1 MWQMGCINFIVD
13 LTVINLTQLASRGVS
28 RHLAGSI
35 AANHNGQMGDIFHF
49 WWLRLKPIIF
59 PCLCE
64 CLTHWIISLINKTS
78 LPRHN
83 VFGSRCGMKPRPSV
97 EKGSLFSTLCVHVLG
112 EFSLF
117 LSTNIVTNNVTNL
130 SLMLQALAQIN
141 LAHHTMFSPPVAFCL
156 PLLTSHYS
164 FSLLLPCFPS
174 HCPLTCILLNRSF
187 FHSSSFLFLILNI
200 SHVPTSSTY
209 QPPLPASSS
218 IAHFISPSFSPRHWA
233 HPGSLG
239 PLKCI
244 ISSKRYPSALTSV
257 LAGCLPSPLNG
268 LINPSWF
275 LDGLDFIVSHS
286 PLSSCSSLILN
297 VILSDFN
304 MSAFSEHTA
313 FDYIELE

>member
-1 MWQMGCINFIVD
+1 MD
-13 LTVINLTQLASRGVS
+13 
-28 RHLAGSI
+28 
-35 AANHNGQMGDIFHF
+35 
-49 WWLRLKPIIF
+49 
-59 PCLCE
+59 
-64 CLTHWIISLINKTS
+64 
-78 LPRHN
+78 
-83 VFGSRCGMKPRPSV
+83 
-97 EKGSLFSTLCVHVLG
+97 
-112 EFSLF
+112 
-117 LSTNIVTNNVTNL
+117 NVTNL
-130 SLMLQALAQIN
+130 SLMYRALIQMN
-141 LAHHTMFSPPVAFCL
+141 LANQIMFSPPVGYCL
-156 PLLTSHYS
+156 PLLTPSYS
-164 FSLLLPCFPS
+164 FSPLLAHFPS
-174 HCPLTCILLNRSF
+174 HCPLTCIPLNRSF
-187 FHSSSFLFLILNI
+187 FCSPSFLALILNI

-218 IAHFISPSFSPRHWA
+218 IAHFISPSFSPRQWA

-313 FDYIELE
+313 FDYFELLRQSPGGLLLSSPCRGDGSAGMDVPFLQR